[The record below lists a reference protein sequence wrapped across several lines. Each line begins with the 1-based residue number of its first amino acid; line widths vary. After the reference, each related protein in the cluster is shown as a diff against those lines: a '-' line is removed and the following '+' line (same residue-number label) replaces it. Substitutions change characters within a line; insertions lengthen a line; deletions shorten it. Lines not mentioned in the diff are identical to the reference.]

1 MDGRGNRRFS
11 GCLMTDVGIRR
22 KKEQPTIRDVAEVL
36 GWSCLVV
43 ALAYIGYLL
52 HATLYTAS
60 LAFLLATV
68 FATMASGAWA
78 GSLLSLVAAG
88 CLDFFYIPPVL
99 HFDINDS
106 DGWMALATFEVCA
119 LVISRLSSR
128 ERQRTLE
135 VETHRK
141 QMEQLYDL
149 SRATASLD

>member
-1 MDGRGNRRFS
+1 
-11 GCLMTDVGIRR
+11 MTDVGIRR

-78 GSLLSLVAAG
+78 GWLHLLRWGGWLDNSRNCFRRRRAESG
-88 CLDFFYIPPVL
+88 CPEATTTRCRRLHSVPV
-99 HFDINDS
+99 
-106 DGWMALATFEVCA
+106 
-119 LVISRLSSR
+119 
-128 ERQRTLE
+128 
-135 VETHRK
+135 
-141 QMEQLYDL
+141 
-149 SRATASLD
+149 RATHCSAIPR